1 MLKFFRKIRYNLVET
16 GKTSRY
22 FKYAIGEIILVVI
35 GILIALQIN
44 NWNEQNKGKLELNQY
59 LSSLRDNINSDL
71 KVLDSLILRR
81 EVTVVNCKKER
92 LNFLNKTFNFMDTRY
107 ALYSY
112 LDFYFVPNTSAYEAL
127 KNSTYLGKIN
137 GIELNNFI
145 IDYYAKTVQIAESEK
160 SYNEFVETLEAK
172 LAYDYDRTLLLAY
185 LWMSPEELKAT
196 KSTEEEIFNTY
207 KELHDTVAFRNIV
220 SQASRQDQTIIKP
233 YKEAKAIG
241 MKIINEID
249 RMITN

>member
-1 MLKFFRKIRYNLVET
+1 MET
-16 GKTSRY
+16 GKTGKY

-44 NWNEQNKGKLELNQY
+44 NWNEEKKGKLELNQY

-71 KVLDSLILRR
+71 KVLDSLLLRR
-81 EVTVVNCKKER
+81 EVTVAYCKKER

-112 LDFYFVPNTSAYEAL
+112 HDFYFVPNPSAYEAL
-127 KNSTYLGKIN
+127 KNSPYLGKIN
-137 GIELNNFI
+137 GTDLNNYI
-145 IDYYAKTVQIAESEK
+145 IDYYAKTVKIAEFEK

-196 KSTEEEIFNTY
+196 KSTEEEILNVY
-207 KELHDTVAFRNIV
+207 KELHDAVAFRNIV

-233 YKEAKAIG
+233 YKEAKTIG
-241 MKIINEID
+241 VKIIEEID
-249 RMITN
+249 RVITD

>member
-1 MLKFFRKIRYNLVET
+1 MET
-16 GKTSRY
+16 GKTGKY
-22 FKYAIGEIILVVI
+22 FKYALGEIILVVI

-44 NWNEQNKGKLELNQY
+44 NWNEEKKGKLELNQY

-81 EVTVVNCKKER
+81 EVTVANCKKER
-92 LNFLNKTFNFMDTRY
+92 LNFLDNTFNFMDTRY

-196 KSTEEEIFNTY
+196 KSTEEEILNVY

-220 SQASRQDQTIIKP
+220 SQASRQDHTIIKP
-233 YKEAKAIG
+233 YKEAKTIG
-241 MKIINEID
+241 VKIIEEID
-249 RMITN
+249 RVITD